1 MSNIVLK
8 DKNGKILDP
17 NIPRY
22 EKLVVPSSNYIQIGT
37 LKICWGTVQATYV
50 NPNVMSTNIT
60 FPTTYNN
67 VPNVL
72 LTLNGTNN
80 ELAELDEN
88 AKITNITTE
97 HASVYVHSQNGAFSA
112 GWTQKVNWISVG
124 Y

>member
-1 MSNIVLK
+1 MSNSVLK
-8 DKNGKILDP
+8 DKDGKILDF
-17 NIPRY
+17 IVPRY
-22 EKLVVPSSNYIQIGT
+22 EKLVAPKINYIQIGT
-37 LKICWGTVQATYV
+37 LKVCWGTVQATYV

-88 AKITNITTE
+88 AKSTNITTE
-97 HASVYVHSQNGAFSA
+97 HASVYVHSKNGTFSA

>member
-1 MSNIVLK
+1 MSNSVLK
-8 DKNGKILDP
+8 DKDGKILDF
-17 NIPRY
+17 IVPRY
-22 EKLVVPSSNYIQIGT
+22 EKLVAPKINYIQIGT
-37 LKICWGTVQATYV
+37 LKVCWGTVQATYV